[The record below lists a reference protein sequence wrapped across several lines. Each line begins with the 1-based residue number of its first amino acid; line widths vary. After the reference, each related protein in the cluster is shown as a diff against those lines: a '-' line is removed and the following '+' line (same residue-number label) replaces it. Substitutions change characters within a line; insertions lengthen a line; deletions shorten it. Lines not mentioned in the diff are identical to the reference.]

1 MKVPSTPKES
11 ILNTIKSVTDIVE
24 TYEHRD
30 QFTVTVPK
38 ADILAAIKSLKD
50 SPELQFNN
58 LVDITAVDW
67 YKEEGRFQVVYILY
81 SIPKKWR
88 VRLKASVELDD
99 CQIDSVTPV
108 FECADWYERE
118 VYDMYGIKFDDH
130 PDMRRFYMP
139 EDFDD
144 PETGEPLYPL
154 RKDFPL
160 MGVPGSM
167 PLPPYPE
174 KYGEPN

>member
-1 MKVPSTPKES
+1 MKVPKTPKQD
-11 ILNTIKSVTDIVE
+11 ILNAIGKITSDHSV
-24 TYEHRD
+24 YEFRD
-30 QFTVTVPK
+30 QLSVNVPK
-38 ADILAAIKSLKD
+38 ETVVEVLKALKED
-50 SPELQFNN
+50 SNLQFNN

-67 YKEEGRFQVVYILY
+67 YKEEGRFEVVYMLY

-88 VRLKASVELDD
+88 VRIKAVVENDD
-99 CQIDSVTPV
+99 CRIPTVTPV

-118 VYDMYGIKFDDH
+118 TYDMYGITFDNH
-130 PDMRRFYMP
+130 PDMRRLYMP
-139 EDFDD
+139 EDFED
-144 PETGEPLYPL
+144 PETNEPLYPL

-160 MGVPGSM
+160 MGIPGSL